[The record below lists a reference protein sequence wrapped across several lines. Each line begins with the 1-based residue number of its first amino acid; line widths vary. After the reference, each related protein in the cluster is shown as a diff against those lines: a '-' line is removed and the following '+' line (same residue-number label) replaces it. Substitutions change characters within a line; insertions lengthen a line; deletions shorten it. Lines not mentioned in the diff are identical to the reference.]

1 MESCKPRWS
10 RRRLL
15 AGFVAAGLAGIGAHR
30 RAAAAEDTGAAPSV
44 VPGLFGWGEA
54 QVGDPRR
61 YVPKSR
67 VLDRAMSAPAQPL
80 LAASGGAAGRWERL
94 LAELASQ
101 SPEAQIA
108 AVDRFANAIAW
119 VDDAGLYGED
129 DHWATPAEFLAAE
142 AGDCED
148 FAVAKY
154 AALSRLGF
162 CEERLRIALV
172 YDRRRRLEHALA
184 IVYWRGDALV
194 LVACRRAAEPPRD
207 HALPADLLLQPA
219 AALGAQAR
227 LGLTCPGRSQRLR

>member
-1 MESCKPRWS
+1 MEACTTGWS

-15 AGFVAAGLAGIGAHR
+15 AGFAAAGLTGIGGRR
-30 RAAAAEDTGAAPSV
+30 RAAAAEDTGAPPAA

-54 QVGDPRR
+54 QVGDPRH

-67 VLDRAMSAPAQPL
+67 VLDRAMSAPAQPMM
-80 LAASGGAAGRWERL
+80 AASGGAAGRWERL

-119 VDDAGLYGED
+119 VDDARLYGED

-194 LVACRRAAEPPRD
+194 LDSLADAPRS
-207 HALPADLLLQPA
+207 HREITRYRPICSFNRQQLWVHKPA
-219 AALGAQAR
+219 
-227 LGLTCPGRSQRLR
+227 